1 MRIKRFLE
9 AEQGDISNERV
20 SEILEVLRDMATNI
34 EEKTKFIDSLGH
46 ELSNYKNQSTKS
58 NDQIDDTIAAL
69 QIIKKDFDDIID
81 KLDTTVS
88 NLDDYNQNGRKFLY
102 TENK

>member
-1 MRIKRFLE
+1 MRIRRFFE

-20 SEILEVLRDMATNI
+20 SEILDILKEMITNI
-34 EEKTKFIDSLGH
+34 EEKNKFIDSLGN

-69 QIIKKDFDDIID
+69 QIIKKNFDDVVD
-81 KLDTTVS
+81 KLDTSVN
-88 NLDDYNQNGRKFLY
+88 NLDDYNQSGRKYLY
-102 TENK
+102 TETK

>member
-1 MRIKRFLE
+1 MRIRRFFE

-20 SEILEVLRDMATNI
+20 AEILDILRDMVTNI
-34 EEKTKFIDSLGH
+34 EEKTKFVDSLGN
-46 ELSNYKNQSTKS
+46 ELSNYKSQSTKS

-69 QIIKKDFDDIID
+69 QIIKKDFDDVVD
-81 KLDTTVS
+81 KLDTAVS
-88 NLDDYNQNGRKFLY
+88 NLDDYNQNGRKYLY